1 MTKRSK
7 TSVAAARR
15 RQEMTR
21 STATAAT
28 QTAAQ
33 PSDLHEEY
41 RYVLADLKRFGIL
54 AASMVVLLVVLA
66 LVL

>member
-1 MTKRSK
+1 MTKRCK

-21 STATAAT
+21 STAATAT
-28 QTAAQ
+28 QTAVQ
-33 PSDLHEEY
+33 PADLHAEY